1 MDQGLK
7 RVVAR
12 GVRPHIPYRN
22 INKVRNKLIEK
33 KIKDL
38 YTLSCTL
45 KNIRYGIKSLPLA
58 SKGSDSYYKLKA
70 EFIELHQK
78 IEEIR
83 QQEWFI
89 RYKDR
94 YTSHTES
101 IYTTRQTKSYHVWL
115 TNGKY

>member
-1 MDQGLK
+1 MGKSLTPTI
-7 RVVAR
+7 AR

-22 INKVRNKLIEK
+22 INKVRDKLIEK

-45 KNIRYGIKSLPLA
+45 KNIRYEIKSMPLVL
-58 SKGSDSYYKLKA
+58 KGSDKYYELKA
-70 EFIELHQK
+70 EYIELHQK
-78 IEEIR
+78 IEEIK

-89 RYKDR
+89 RLKER
-94 YTSHTES
+94 YTSLPEGT
-101 IYTTRQTKSYHVWL
+101 YTTRQNKSYHEWL